1 MHFDGIQHAK
11 KIVSDNL
18 GLVDFAIGLVNSVLK
33 LPDRQV
39 KIFGYSNY
47 KRMGKQSCSS
57 KIVFGLV
64 RASYSLP
71 VEQAAKLAF
80 FAFWTGLFEAGLRYP
95 RVSARFEFKYESLK
109 SKFSLISLPT
119 IWWLDTL
126 KTIKK
131 IIRESAFDSKKKK
144 PELKFNLRLALT
156 GVRMTGPRASHIKR
170 AYLMYFAVLL
180 VLHCGSKRW
189 QIVSSRSRTGLAI
202 SDGKSVAVHSEVV
215 WFIRCRQE

>member
-1 MHFDGIQHAK
+1 MRFDGIQHAK

-71 VEQAAKLAF
+71 VEQKLAF
-80 FAFWTGLFEAGLRYP
+80 LSSW
-95 RVSARFEFKYESLK
+95 
-109 SKFSLISLPT
+109 
-119 IWWLDTL
+119 
-126 KTIKK
+126 
-131 IIRESAFDSKKKK
+131 
-144 PELKFNLRLALT
+144 
-156 GVRMTGPRASHIKR
+156 ASHIKR
-170 AYLMYFAVLL
+170 ACLMYFAVLL
-180 VLHCGSKRW
+180 VLHCGSKRR
-189 QIVSSRSRTGLAI
+189 QIVSSRSRTGHAI